1 LNRTVITGK
10 VVEREAIR
18 YTPAG
23 LPVLQFQLSHNETVI
38 EAGLER
44 QVAFEMNVVLLG
56 DLANMHQ
63 HLPINAEFEIE
74 GFIAPTRKNAAR
86 LTLHAQH
93 IRPIETNLKGN

>member
-1 LNRTVITGK
+1 LNHTVISGL
-10 VVEREAIR
+10 VVQREALR

-44 QVAFEMNVVLLG
+44 QVAFEINVVLLG

-63 HLPINAEFEIE
+63 HLPISAQLEIE

-86 LTLHAQH
+86 LTLHGQH

>member
-1 LNRTVITGK
+1 MNRTVLSGK
-10 VVEREAIR
+10 VIGREALR

-23 LPVLQFQLSHNETVI
+23 LPVLQFQLSHDETLI

-44 QVAFEMNVVLLG
+44 QVVFEISVLLLG
-56 DLANMHQ
+56 DLASMYQ
-63 HLPINAEFEIE
+63 YLSINTELEIE

-86 LTLHAQH
+86 MALHAQH

>member
-1 LNRTVITGK
+1 MNRIVISGS
-10 VVEREAIR
+10 VLQREALR

-44 QVAFEMNVVLLG
+44 QVAFEINVVLLG

-63 HLPINAEFEIE
+63 HLPLNTEFEIE
-74 GFIAPTRKNAAR
+74 GFIAPTRKSAAR
-86 LTLHAQH
+86 LTLHGQH

>member
-1 LNRTVITGK
+1 MNRIVLSGL
-10 VVEREAIR
+10 VLQREALR

-44 QVAFEMNVVLLG
+44 QVAFEINVVLLG

-63 HLPINAEFEIE
+63 HLPLNAEFEIE
-74 GFIAPTRKNAAR
+74 EEGIWDEK
-86 LTLHAQH
+86 
-93 IRPIETNLKGN
+93 